1 MVAFLQQRTPR
12 HTLCSVYFIGWLCSK
27 WPRGNFVN
35 RAFQNVSKSD
45 KNSENETKD
54 YHKKGIRKRKKTA
67 MTIEDSNEAVTHD
80 NHENDKDEKNLY
92 ILKVITG
99 AVLSC

>member
-1 MVAFLQQRTPR
+1 M
-12 HTLCSVYFIGWLCSK
+12 
-27 WPRGNFVN
+27 NF
-35 RAFQNVSKSD
+35 
-45 KNSENETKD
+45 
-54 YHKKGIRKRKKTA
+54 
-67 MTIEDSNEAVTHD
+67 EDSNEVTHD